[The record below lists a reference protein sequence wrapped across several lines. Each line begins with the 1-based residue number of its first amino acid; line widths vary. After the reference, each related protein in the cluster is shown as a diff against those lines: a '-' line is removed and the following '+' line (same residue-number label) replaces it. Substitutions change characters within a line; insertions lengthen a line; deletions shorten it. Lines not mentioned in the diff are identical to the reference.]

1 MEMKKI
7 VGLAVAFMIAFS
19 SLAYA
24 GGDKVRGD
32 KGQGST
38 GSDGGGTVTQKRGS

>member
-1 MEMKKI
+1 MKKFI
-7 VGLAVAFMIAFS
+7 LWVAVLMLAFS
-19 SLAYA
+19 SMVHA

-38 GSDGGGTVTQKRGS
+38 GSDGGGTVTQQRGY